1 MIGIFVGFATLLI
14 LFKFWTHHEIDLKW
28 KIIFTSLAISPRF
41 IIPGIVAIIVSS
53 VALIIM
59 ILMLRWCGDKIR

>member
-1 MIGIFVGFATLLI
+1 MIGIFVGFATLFI

-28 KIIFTSLAISPRF
+28 KIMFTALAIAPRF

-53 VALIIM
+53 ITLVIM
-59 ILMLRWCGDKIR
+59 ILMLRWRGDKIR